1 MIEAEIGWRE
11 GDGCWR
17 EKSAAAA
24 GRPPRPGPRQIEAI
38 GVEGELDGPQVMQ
51 IVRRAEQEGELSW
64 GENPGSRRVPL
75 VSSLASLGS
84 YKRIVAA

>member
-1 MIEAEIGWRE
+1 MGVGGKSLQQRLAVPLVRGQDRLRPWAWRA
-11 GDGCWR
+11 
-17 EKSAAAA
+17 SF
-24 GRPPRPGPRQIEAI
+24 
-38 GVEGELDGPQVMQ
+38 DGPQVMQ
-51 IVRRAEQEGELSW
+51 IVRRAEREGELSW